1 MAKNETSLT
10 EMQVRNA
17 KPKEKPYKLFDGGGL
32 YLEVATSGSRIWRLK
47 FRQADGKE
55 NRLTFGPY
63 PEITL
68 QEAREK
74 RLEARRLMLKGIDP
88 AKHRDDAKR
97 LAAEQFAHNLAF
109 HTTCL
114 NFTPIEVDQRM
125 GVFDEARKPRKI
137 VELRRA
143 GSVK

>member
-17 KPKEKPYKLFDGGGL
+17 KPREKPYKLFDGGGL
-32 YLEVATSGSRIWRLK
+32 YLEVAASGSRIWRLK

-74 RLEARRLMLKGIDP
+74 RLEARRLMLKGIQP
-88 AKHRDDAKR
+88 STATTPNAAQLNSPLTPSKR
-97 LAAEQFAHNLAF
+97 SHESG
-109 HTTCL
+109 
-114 NFTPIEVDQRM
+114 TPTSC
-125 GVFDEARKPRKI
+125 PRGASA
-137 VELRRA
+137 LPRT
-143 GSVK
+143 